1 MSQPWTTIERGV
13 SWTGQ
18 AHLLQKLAESRFGR
32 IVNAVAESSVLN
44 RVRTHVDV
52 LFTRLVF
59 KVFSGR
65 R

>member
-1 MSQPWTTIERGV
+1 
-13 SWTGQ
+13 
-18 AHLLQKLAESRFGR
+18 
-32 IVNAVAESSVLN
+32 VLN
-44 RVRTHVDV
+44 RVRTHLDV